1 LKKHHK
7 ERESEYI
14 EIFRNLLHSAQFING
29 KPVEDFEKEF
39 AEFCGTKFAVGVG
52 SGTEAL
58 LFSLLS
64 IGVKHGDIVITVPN
78 TFIATAEA
86 ITQAGAQPEFV
97 DVEDGTMCMSFE
109 RLTEYLEQ
117 KCFFDELTGET
128 INTIS
133 GKPVRAVIP
142 VHLYGQMA
150 KLDQISRIAGKYHIA
165 VIEDSCQAHGA
176 QYFSNEE
183 KKIKNAGENG
193 LSAAFSFYPGKN
205 LGACGEAGAVTTND
219 AQIAQTI
226 KMLRDHGQK
235 TKYYHDVEGFNGR
248 LDTIQAAILLYKL
261 KYLQEWNNI
270 RRKLART
277 YTDELS
283 KVEGVVTPVV
293 PEGSYPVYHLYV
305 IKARNRDELRKHLLE
320 NGIETALHYPVPL
333 HLQKAYK
340 NAGYSK
346 GAFPVSESCA
356 NEIVSLPMN
365 RIKLLKKY
373 EGFIHSG
380 INHMLSAGLYN
391 EFSNVILCCKA
402 IYPPCNSD
410 KNKKLMC

>member
-1 LKKHHK
+1 MESVKVPFMDLKKHHK

-29 KPVEDFEKEF
+29 QPVDEFEKRF
-39 AEFCGTKFAVGVG
+39 AEFCGTQFAIGVG

-86 ITQAGAQPEFV
+86 ITQTGAQPEFV
-97 DVEDGTMCMSFE
+97 DVEEGTMCMSVD
-109 RLTEYLEQ
+109 RLTEYLNE

-150 KLDQISRIAGKYHIA
+150 KIDQISTIAGKYNIA

-176 QYFSNEE
+176 QYFSEAD
-183 KKIKNAGENG
+183 KKLKNAGENG
-193 LSAAFSFYPGKN
+193 SSAAFSFYPGKN
-205 LGACGEAGAVTTND
+205 LGACGDAGAVTTND
-219 AQIAQTI
+219 SQIAQKI
-226 KMLRDHGQK
+226 KMLRDHGQR
-235 TKYYHDVEGFNGR
+235 TKYYHEIEGFNGR
-248 LDTIQAAILLYKL
+248 LDTLQAAILLNKL
-261 KYLQEWNNI
+261 KYLQEWNDI
-270 RRKLART
+270 RRKLAST
-277 YTDELS
+277 YTVELS
-283 KVEGVVTPVV
+283 KIEDVLTPEV
-293 PEGSYPVYHLYV
+293 PDGSYPVYHLYV
-305 IKARNRDELRKHLLE
+305 IKVKNRDELRKHLLE

-340 NAGYSK
+340 NYGYSK
-346 GAFPVSESCA
+346 GAFPVSERCA
-356 NEIVSLPMN
+356 NEIVSLPMHPW
-365 RIKLLKKY
+365 LL
-373 EGFIHSG
+373 E
-380 INHMLSAGLYN
+380 N
-391 EFSNVILCCKA
+391 EQNIVIEEIRKF
-402 IYPPCNSD
+402 YTTRN
-410 KNKKLMC
+410 